1 MSDCSKALPNNGV
14 GEGASVTTSQPLAA
28 AGFRDFVSVTGLGF
42 VTDRE
47 SLQPLSG
54 KGCDAVT
61 DRDGISSIKWFFHTL
76 TRAMRLQTF
85 AGLPSVAIPLARIV
99 PGAIPKGLIKVATD

>member
-1 MSDCSKALPNNGV
+1 MAYNSV
-14 GEGASVTTSQPLAA
+14 MGARVSVTPSQPLS
-28 AGFRDFVSVTGLGF
+28 AGAFRVFLSVTEFRF
-42 VTDRE
+42 VPDRE

-61 DRDGISSIKWFFHTL
+61 DRDGISSIKWLFHTL